1 MVGSEAVEGKGAQT
15 SFPHGAWPLPT
26 PQGSG
31 GPSGRVGEGGG
42 GTLCETSSRLA
53 SSSDSA
59 AWSPFRTS
67 LPASGKVQK
76 PRGVTEMG
84 GASETRRRPCPCC
97 SFPWQE
103 LGRKL
108 TQGEEGRAPCTCP
121 GSPDTPQSGS

>member
-15 SFPHGAWPLPT
+15 PFLTEP
-26 PQGSG
+26 
-31 GPSGRVGEGGG
+31 GPSPHRRGAEAPQEGLGRGEG

-84 GASETRRRPCPCC
+84 GGSETRRRPCPCC